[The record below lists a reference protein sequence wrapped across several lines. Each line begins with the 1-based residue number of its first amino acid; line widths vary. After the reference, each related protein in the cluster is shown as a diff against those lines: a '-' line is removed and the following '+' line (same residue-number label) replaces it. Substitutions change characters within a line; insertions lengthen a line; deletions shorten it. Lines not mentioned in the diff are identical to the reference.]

1 MFDPTEFQDGPN
13 GPLNSKTVSRL
24 AKIKDTT
31 GMSYQAL
38 GDKLKISGTFLH
50 NLMKKNANVGTQHVE
65 RIVSAIEA
73 LENPSDPVPNI
84 PENVESLRHSFHLRP
99 GLQIQFELPA
109 DLTGR
114 EAERLSQ
121 FIQSLPVA

>member
-13 GPLNSKTVSRL
+13 GPLNAKTISRL

-50 NLMKKNANVGTQHVE
+50 NLMNKNANVGTQHVE

-73 LENPSDPVPNI
+73 LENPSVPTPNTA
-84 PENVESLRHSFHLRP
+84 ENVESLRHSFHLRP

-121 FIQSLPVA
+121 FIQSLPVS

>member
-13 GPLNSKTVSRL
+13 GPLNSKTISRL

-31 GMSYQAL
+31 GMSFQAL
-38 GDKLKISGTFLH
+38 GDKLSISGTFLH

-73 LENPSDPVPNI
+73 LENPSVPAVNI
-84 PENVESLRHSFHLRP
+84 AENVESLRHSFHLRP

-109 DLTGR
+109 DLTPR

-121 FIQSLPVA
+121 FIQSLPVS